1 MGKKWKI
8 FVDVLTALSVVAII
22 VNYIYPNLS
31 SPQKTEI
38 YAFDLF
44 VVLILAVDFYNRYKK
59 SELPLRKFLI
69 KHWYELPS
77 MLPLI
82 LFSAFEQETII
93 GPAVRSIRLLRL
105 FRIIHLFFRTLT
117 IFEGSRLMYIMVFA
131 FTAILLGA
139 IGEYMVESTV
149 EGTKINTFGD
159 ALWWSIAT
167 VTTVGYGDVYPITAE
182 GKVIASA
189 LMIIG
194 IMVLGLFIS
203 TLGGALI
210 ESRFKKPKE
219 ELKQNTLQLEDND
232 IDKDKKQSGNWDN
245 NKTINGE
252 TISLIKNK
260 LDSLETLREDEFYML
275 IRLIK
280 TIYYKEKIM
289 ERNVYKNQTK
299 K

>member
-1 MGKKWKI
+1 MGKKWRI

-22 VNYIYPNLS
+22 INYIYPNLS
-31 SPQKTEI
+31 SLQKIEI

-44 VVLILAVDFYNRYKK
+44 VVVILAADFYNRSKK
-59 SELPLRKFLI
+59 SDLPLSKFLL

-82 LFSAFEQETII
+82 LFSTFEQEALI

-105 FRIIHLFFRTLT
+105 FRIIHLFFRTIT
-117 IFEGSRLMYIMVFA
+117 IFEGSRFLFIMVFA
-131 FTAILLGA
+131 FTSILLGA
-139 IGEYMVESTV
+139 FGEYMVESSV
-149 EGTKINTFGD
+149 EGTKIKTFGD
-159 ALWWSIAT
+159 ALWWSIST

-210 ESRFKKPKE
+210 ESRFKKSNAE
-219 ELKQNTLQLEDND
+219 QQNTLKSKDDND
-232 IDKDKKQSGNWDN
+232 IKNNQSGDSGSS
-245 NKTINGE
+245 KTIKEE
-252 TISLIKNK
+252 TKLLIKNRI
-260 LDSLETLREDEFYML
+260 DSLETLREDEFYML

-280 TIYYKEKIM
+280 TIYYKEKAI
-289 ERNVYKNQTK
+289 
-299 K
+299 

>member
-1 MGKKWKI
+1 MGKKWRI

-22 VNYIYPNLS
+22 INYIYPNLS
-31 SPQKTEI
+31 SLQKIEI

-44 VVLILAVDFYNRYKK
+44 VVVILAADFYNRSKK
-59 SELPLRKFLI
+59 SDLPLSKFLL

-82 LFSAFEQETII
+82 LFSTFEQEALI

-105 FRIIHLFFRTLT
+105 FRIIHLFFRTIT
-117 IFEGSRLMYIMVFA
+117 IFEGSRFLFIMVFA
-131 FTAILLGA
+131 FTSILLGA
-139 IGEYMVESTV
+139 FGEYMVESSV
-149 EGTKINTFGD
+149 EGTKIKTFGD

-210 ESRFKKPKE
+210 ESRFKKSNAE
-219 ELKQNTLQLEDND
+219 QQNTLKSKDDND
-232 IDKDKKQSGNWDN
+232 IKNNQSGDSGSS
-245 NKTINGE
+245 KTIKEE
-252 TISLIKNK
+252 TKLLIKNRI
-260 LDSLETLREDEFYML
+260 DSLETLREDEFYML

-280 TIYYKEKIM
+280 TIYYKEKAI
-289 ERNVYKNQTK
+289 
-299 K
+299 